1 MVNTKENTGMSTESF
16 FGEFETMKLAEP
28 QKAASRIIL
37 RDVTRE
43 RTPIEVRRTTKM
55 EKKTLA
61 PEEKPR
67 VISTKKET
75 KQPQVVKLSAKE
87 IKEREIEKAVKSAS
101 KFPIND
107 TKKEKKSFEFGWKRM
122 VLTTVCCA
130 TISFAIAYFINLAS
144 TDMSIKV
151 AAVQSGI
158 EANYPKYVPNDYILS
173 DVTSSSG
180 KVTIH
185 FKKGSDGF
193 GITEESSNWDSD
205 ALLNNYVKMTYG
217 NDYTVVR
224 EQGLTIYMGDNW
236 EAWVNGGML
245 YKLFIDSG
253 NLTKKQMKSIATS
266 L

>member
-16 FGEFETMKLAEP
+16 FGEFETMKLAEA
-28 QKAASRIIL
+28 KKNTSRIIL

-43 RTPIEVRRTTKM
+43 RTPIEVRRMPKETKK
-55 EKKTLA
+55 ELT

-67 VISTKKET
+67 VISTKKKVE
-75 KQPQVVKLSAKE
+75 QPQPVKLTAKE
-87 IKEREIEKAVKSAS
+87 IKQREIEKAVKSAS
-101 KFPIND
+101 KFPVTD
-107 TKKEKKSFEFGWKRM
+107 TKKEKKQFEFGWKRM
-122 VLTTVCCA
+122 VLTTACCA
-130 TISFAIAYFINLAS
+130 TISFAIAYIINLAS

-158 EANYPKYVPNDYILS
+158 EAKYPTYVPHDYELS

-193 GITEESSNWDSD
+193 GITEEKLDWDSD

-217 NDYTVVR
+217 NDYTLVR
-224 EQGLTIYMGDNW
+224 EQGLTLYMGDNW
-236 EAWVNGGML
+236 EAWVNGGTV
-245 YKLFIDSG
+245 YKLFVDSG
-253 NLTKKQMKSIATS
+253 SLTKKQMKSIATS